1 MSFTPRWTR
10 NADPVTV
17 EDRMDLEDDLE
28 RDADGTRAFG
38 AMLRSWAH
46 PEPGVAR
53 GPHVAAFALAAA
65 AALVEGAG
73 GTCAGPRYRARESA
87 VELSEIADRVATAII
102 DLERAGDG
110 DLAARDTLA
119 LRLGFQAEHA
129 SWLVALAAR
138 VADEA
143 LALSPDDPAARA
155 DLATAAALAR
165 SVPRAARACVAGCV
179 ARVEELGLPGEPFDE
194 ATARIDQHE
203 ATIEI
208 AARRLTHEVA
218 R

>member
-1 MSFTPRWTR
+1 
-10 NADPVTV
+10 
-17 EDRMDLEDDLE
+17 MDLEDDLE
-28 RDADGTRAFG
+28 QEPDGTRAFG

-46 PEPGVAR
+46 PEPRVAR

-87 VELSEIADRVATAII
+87 VEMSEVANAVALGNM

-110 DLAARDTLA
+110 DIEARHTLA
-119 LRLGFQAEHA
+119 LRLQFQAEHA

-165 SVPRAARACVAGCV
+165 SVLQAARACVAGCV
-179 ARVEELGLPGEPFDE
+179 ARVEELRLPDEPFD
-194 ATARIDQHE
+194 AASARIDKHE

-208 AARRLTHEVA
+208 AARRLADEVG

>member
-1 MSFTPRWTR
+1 MNFEPRWTR

-17 EDRMDLEDDLE
+17 EDCMELEDDLGE
-28 RDADGTRAFG
+28 GRDGLRPFG

-46 PEPGVAR
+46 PDPGVAR
-53 GPHVAAFALAAA
+53 GPHVAALTLAAA
-65 AALVEGAG
+65 AALVEAAG

-87 VELSEIADRVATAII
+87 VELSEIADKVAAAIV
-102 DLERAGDG
+102 DLEGAGDG

-119 LRLGFQAEHA
+119 LRLRFQAEHA
-129 SWLVALAAR
+129 SWLVVLAAR

-143 LALSPDDPAARA
+143 IALSPDDPAARA
-155 DLATAAALAR
+155 DLATAAALTR
-165 SVPRAARACVAGCV
+165 SVLQAARACVAGCA
-179 ARVEELGLPGEPFDE
+179 ARVEELGLPDEPFDT
-194 ATARIDQHE
+194 ASARIDKHE

-208 AARRLTHEVA
+208 AARRLADEVG